1 MGVHS
6 AGAFVND
13 PTGPTAPTPAP
24 PPRGG
29 GRTAVV
35 SAILIF
41 ALAFLVRAMSVA
53 DALTFDEF
61 YHILAAQSWIERGT
75 LAIADGSPYERAR
88 AFTWAVAASMRLFGD
103 TLVAARLPSVLFG
116 ALWVTLIFVWVRRVA
131 GGWAGWIA
139 ALLLCFDPHAIGL
152 SQVARMYSMH
162 GLFFWFGAAVVFD
175 VVTNGNSH
183 RKRLVSAAAGGA
195 AFALAFHLQII
206 TVIGLASLAAWP
218 VLRILVKR
226 VGESRRNRFK
236 LSAAVMAGLLLGALL
251 STMNVGTELLL
262 RYHSVNARQSLLGL
276 DPRYY
281 YWWLVS
287 SYPVLLALLP
297 FAVLVG
303 MRRNRSLTLYCASF
317 FAIAF
322 VLHSAAAS
330 KQVRYLHYALPAV
343 FIIWGLAAAE
353 LIPRVMNLATEA
365 ATTLA
370 RAVRIIPVRMAHRLI
385 LFGAALFLVATS
397 PSVPEAVRLSV
408 PGLARPSYGTNY
420 WRKVERRLEPLMTGD
435 RIVVSTVIPQT
446 LFFLDRGDVEVGLN
460 FRRGPMAPDFSD
472 DWRLGVPVITTLPAL
487 EALVRCNESGLL
499 VVHRPYWRRPW
510 GVTSGMADFAEQAM
524 TRVAVGDVRGE
535 LRAYQ
540 WERPPGPTPVESC
553 KPYRPPFHQPSP
565 GAAGP

>member
-1 MGVHS
+1 
-6 AGAFVND
+6 VND
-13 PTGPTAPTPAP
+13 PTGLTTQASAA

-29 GRTAVV
+29 GRSVV
-35 SAILIF
+35 PVAILVF
-41 ALAFLVRAMSVA
+41 ALAFLVRVVSVA
-53 DALTFDEF
+53 DSLTFDEF
-61 YHILAAQSWIERGT
+61 YHVLAAQSWIERGT
-75 LAIADGSPYERAR
+75 LAIADGSPYDRAR
-88 AFTWAVAASMRLFGD
+88 AFTWAVAASMRLFGE
-103 TLVAARLPSVLFG
+103 TLVAARIPSVVFG
-116 ALWVTLIFVWVRRVA
+116 SLWVTLVFVWVRRAA
-131 GGWAGWIA
+131 GGWAAWVA

-152 SQVARMYSMH
+152 SQIARMYSMH
-162 GLFFWFGAAVVFD
+162 GLFFWLGAAIVFE
-175 VVTNGNSH
+175 VVTDGSSN
-183 RKRLVSAAAGGA
+183 RERLFSAAAAGA
-195 AFALAFHLQII
+195 AFALAFHLQIV

-226 VGESRRNRFK
+226 IGESRRNRFK
-236 LSAAVMAGLLLGALL
+236 LSAAVMAGLLLGSLL
-251 STMNVGTELLL
+251 STMDVGTELLL
-262 RYHSVNARQSLLGL
+262 RYHSVNARQSLLDL

-281 YWWLVS
+281 FWWLAS
-287 SYPVLLALLP
+287 TYPVLLALLP
-297 FAVLVG
+297 FAILVG

-353 LIPRVMNLATEA
+353 LMPRVINLATEA
-365 ATTLA
+365 SVTLS
-370 RAVRIIPVRMAHRLI
+370 RAVRIVPVAVARAGI
-385 LFGAALFLVATS
+385 LAGAALFLVATS
-397 PSVPEAVRLSV
+397 PSVPEAVRLIV

-420 WRKVERRLEPLMTGD
+420 WRKVERRLDPLVARE

-446 LFFLDRGDVEVGLN
+446 LFFLGRGDVEVGLN

-499 VVHRPYWRRPW
+499 VVHQPYWRRPW
-510 GVTSGMADFAEQAM
+510 GVTSGMADFAEETM

-540 WERPPGPTPVESC
+540 WERPKGTTPTDAC
-553 KPYRPPFHQPSP
+553 KPFRPPFHQPSP
-565 GAAGP
+565 GAAGS